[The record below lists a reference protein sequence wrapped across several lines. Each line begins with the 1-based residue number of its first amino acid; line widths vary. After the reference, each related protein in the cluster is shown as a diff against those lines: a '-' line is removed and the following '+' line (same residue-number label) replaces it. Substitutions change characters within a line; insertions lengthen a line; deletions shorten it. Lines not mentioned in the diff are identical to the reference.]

1 MNVDPALTPEERRE
15 ARVQYLIA
23 QAAQAGTHLTA
34 EDYAHENIDE
44 HMQEE
49 YMTDEQIARL
59 EEYENKIRERAA
71 ATRPPPLEPAANHS
85 QPLREDAQDAV
96 PNIVRYDGIIGGGIS
111 DELKAQLVAYA
122 PIERLIALVSSWR
135 IQQREF
141 PSHEAFTA
149 QVVRFGCT
157 CIMHPT
163 NKEGGVCEYTLDAYY
178 EKKKEDAEKKR
189 RRQREVRTATS
200 VARMAARMSG
210 IARSANTRTPVSMAS
225 DEVDDDEDARK
236 RALRAAQGGDGSLFT
251 PSSIEFVELDEI
263 PAFADDHA
271 QMRVTLRKL
280 PGPGR
285 GSLVVESL
293 SFVVREVEY

>member
-1 MNVDPALTPEERRE
+1 M
-15 ARVQYLIA
+15 QYLIA
-23 QAAQAGTHLTA
+23 QAAQAGNHLTA
-34 EDYAHENIDE
+34 EDYAHEDIDE
-44 HMQEE
+44 HMQED

-71 ATRPPPLEPAANHS
+71 ATRPPTPEPPDPQPS
-85 QPLREDAQDAV
+85 QQHEDLQDAV
-96 PNIVRYDGIIGGGIS
+96 PNIVRYDNIIGGGIS

-141 PSHEAFTA
+141 ASHEAFTA
-149 QVVRFGCT
+149 QIVRFGCT

-178 EKKKEDAEKKR
+178 EKKKEDAEKNR

-210 IARSANTRTPVSMAS
+210 IARTTNTRIPMNLAT
-225 DEVDDDEDARK
+225 DEEVDDEEDARK
-236 RALRAAQGGDGSLFT
+236 RALRIAQGGDGSLFT

-280 PGPGR
+280 PGHGR
-285 GSLVVESL
+285 NTLVVESL